1 MTRGFVIAGQCGVPP
16 SAHAISANLTVT
28 QGATGGHITVH
39 PWGTSTPLASSVNY
53 RAGQTRANNAVV
65 PLGVAGD
72 IAVFAGLP
80 SGTVHFILDINGYFE

>member
-1 MTRGFVIAGQCGVPP
+1 VTRGFVIAGRCGVPP
-16 SAHAISANLTVT
+16 SARAISANLVVT
-28 QGATGGHITVH
+28 QAATAGHLTVYAG
-39 PWGTSTPLASSVNY
+39 GTSTPLASSVNY